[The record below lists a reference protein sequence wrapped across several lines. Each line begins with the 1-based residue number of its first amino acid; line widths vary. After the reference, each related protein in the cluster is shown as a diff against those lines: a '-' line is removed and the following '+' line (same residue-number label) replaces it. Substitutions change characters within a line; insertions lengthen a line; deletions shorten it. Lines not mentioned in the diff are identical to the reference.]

1 MQLLEMARKTRKIR
15 KSRQRG
21 GGDPGRRNRLT
32 AALLNSVPLEGKQK
46 PNPTNFRLFPSSFVI
61 DYILSDAADADTRI
75 AITEFCK
82 QNPTACNL
90 CTTRYK
96 NSENLLFMAVKK
108 NKTETAKFLLS
119 ATPFNPECLMD
130 KSSSSTKFQKNV
142 LTLLVE
148 DGYCGNDARIFEN
161 VANNDY
167 IYDIIIDILTSNIT
181 PSNKAQYITFLD
193 HLNTFRENKKIREIN
208 INDRLVMLP
217 KKNKNGSSDV
227 QAGQTGMLLGSIIAG
242 I

>member
-1 MQLLEMARKTRKIR
+1 
-15 KSRQRG
+15 
-21 GGDPGRRNRLT
+21 
-32 AALLNSVPLEGKQK
+32 
-46 PNPTNFRLFPSSFVI
+46 
-61 DYILSDAADADTRI
+61 
-75 AITEFCK
+75 
-82 QNPTACNL
+82 
-90 CTTRYK
+90 
-96 NSENLLFMAVKK
+96 
-108 NKTETAKFLLS
+108 
-119 ATPFNPECLMD
+119 
-130 KSSSSTKFQKNV
+130 
-142 LTLLVE
+142 LVE

-181 PSNKAQYITFLD
+181 PSNKAQYITFLN

-227 QAGQTGMLLGSIIAG
+227 QAGQAGMLLGSIIAG